1 MIDMANDASAQ
12 RSCACDGALAHET
25 VSIERM
31 SYGPAAIGRLA
42 DGKTV
47 FVENAAP
54 GDVVE
59 VDVIEDRRSFA
70 RARISRIVE
79 ASPARAGILKC
90 TEACGGCPWAHL
102 SYEAQLEAKR
112 GAVVDALRRVA
123 HLDPARADALV
134 APCVGSKRQ
143 WGYRNKL
150 EMAAGADPAGRFAL
164 GFYREGTHD
173 IVSPKSCPL
182 ANRYIERAPKALRG
196 ALRFLS
202 VSGDLGIYRVGVR
215 SSLRTGKTEV
225 ALWTP
230 PSAFPRTAVAKTIQD
245 ALKASSVVRVLAEP
259 GSARKVKKIEALE
272 GKGVWE
278 EKLCD
283 ARFFTAAPSFFQ
295 VNTAQAERLVELVI
309 EGLGI
314 EEGMY
319 VADLYAGGGTFS
331 IPMARLGADVVAVE
345 VAGSSIRDLR
355 RNADANN
362 VEVEAICGDTAVEL
376 PELGELDALVV
387 DPPRSGLAKGV
398 VGHIAA
404 AAPARVAYVSCDPQ
418 TWARDVALFEAAGY
432 RLSRVTPV
440 DMFPQT
446 YHVEVASI
454 FERAS

>member
-1 MIDMANDASAQ
+1 MSDMMNGSVLEPGRPCGSA
-12 RSCACDGALAHET
+12 RPSES

-31 SYGPAAIGRLA
+31 SYGSAAVGRLS

-47 FVENAAP
+47 FVEGAAP

-59 VDVIEDRRSFA
+59 VEVVEDKRTYA
-70 RARISRIVE
+70 RGRISRIVE
-79 ASPARAGILKC
+79 ASPQRADMVKC
-90 TEACGGCPWAHL
+90 SEACGGCPWAHL
-102 SYEAQLEAKR
+102 SYEAQLTSKR
-112 GAVVDALRRVA
+112 DAVIDALCRVA
-123 HLDPARADALV
+123 HFDRARAVDVV
-134 APCVGSKRQ
+134 APCVASKRQ

-150 EMAAGADPAGRFAL
+150 EMAAGKDSAGRFTL

-173 IVSPKSCPL
+173 VVSVKSCPL

-202 VSGDLGIYRVGVR
+202 SSQDLGIYRVGVR

-245 ALKASSVVRVLAEP
+245 ALRASSVVRVLAEP

-295 VNTAQAERLVELVI
+295 VNTAQAEKLVNLVI
-309 EGLGI
+309 EGLEI
-314 EEGMY
+314 EQGMY
-319 VADLYAGGGTFS
+319 IADLYAGGGTFS

-355 RNADANN
+355 RNAEVNN
-362 VEVEAICGDTAVEL
+362 VELEAICGDTAVEL
-376 PELGELDALVV
+376 PELGELDVLVV

-398 VGHIAA
+398 VGQIAA

-418 TWARDVALFEAAGY
+418 TWARDVALFEGEGY
-432 RLSRVTPV
+432 RLARATPV

-454 FERAS
+454 FERVR